1 VAFRAA
7 TVCGRIGGILANL
20 RDSYGVDSRRAGDPN
35 RPLRQQGHRE
45 HHDQLSAIGVSY
57 FTQEVSSLGNTPA
70 VLPKAFGPTVLVS
83 RAQWER

>member
-20 RDSYGVDSRRAGDPN
+20 RDSYGVDSRRAGD